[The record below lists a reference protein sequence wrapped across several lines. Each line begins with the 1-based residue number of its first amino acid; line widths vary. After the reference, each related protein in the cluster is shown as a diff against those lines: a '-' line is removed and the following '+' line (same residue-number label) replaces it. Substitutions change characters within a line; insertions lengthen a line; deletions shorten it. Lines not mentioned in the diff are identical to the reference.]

1 MQLYRFGDRGAAV
14 ADVQSTLAGL
24 GLLRAP
30 DQPVF
35 DEATDRALRDFQ
47 QRRGLSVDGVVG
59 AETYRA
65 LTAAR
70 FQLGDRLLSLAT
82 RRFVGDD
89 VLALQER
96 LLELGF
102 DAGRADGVFGPRT
115 ASALASLQR
124 EYGLVSDGTCGPAT
138 LRALRQLGRKV
149 TGGRPTVMR
158 EAEALH
164 RSGAALPGK
173 VIVLDPGHGGRDR
186 GATGHGLEEAAIVED
201 LAARLE
207 GRLTALGVRALLT
220 RGTDRSPSDA
230 ARAEFA
236 NDAGADLVLSLHVDR
251 GATPHA
257 QGVACY
263 HFGAGRGTTSTV
275 GEHFA
280 SLVQREVVARTDL
293 LDCRVHEK
301 TWESLRLTRMPA
313 VRLELGHLTHP
324 RGCRATGRPG
334 VSRHRRR
341 GGARGRAATVPAARP
356 RPTDRGHADA
366 GSGRALMDDVRVELA
381 AYDPVEPG
389 QVTLREQFL
398 ARLDGPSPTSREGAP
413 DHLTASAIVLSH
425 SLEQVLLVLHRKV
438 GLWMQPGGH
447 VDAEDCCLSE
457 AAVREAV
464 EETGVEGLTLASRV
478 PVHLERH
485 RAPCGAEHHLDVRF
499 LLRASE
505 TAPATVSEES
515 LDVAWWPVD
524 GCPSWRSPGWTSWF
538 RPVSRRRSSRS
549 EVRVQEPGVRRTRKC
564 GPTPWTMNS
573 VDATANPWAT

>member
-1 MQLYRFGDRGAAV
+1 MPSSHQWWPLADTTSIVSGRCAKTTQRHRLRLAASTPKATTAAQATCSDGIAANWSDRPEPISRQPAVTKTSPLRMCAHGVEPGEQRELLLGRRQRPGEPGGRGPAQREGERQAQDGRNRTRLPPVSIAGPFVAPVGRAFVQLYRLGDRGAAV

-35 DEATDRALRDFQ
+35 DDATDRALRDFQ
-47 QRRGLSVDGVVG
+47 QRRGLSVDGIVG

-115 ASALASLQR
+115 TSALASLQR

-149 TGGRPTVMR
+149 TGGRPTVLR

-251 GATPHA
+251 GATSHA
-257 QGVACY
+257 QGVASY

-324 RGCRATGRPG
+324 GD
-334 VSRHRRR
+334 
-341 GGARGRAATVPAARP
+341 AARL
-356 RPTDRGHADA
+356 ADPA
-366 GSGRALMDDVRVELA
+366 FRDTVAEGVLVAVQRLFLPPDL
-381 AYDPVEPG
+381 DPP
-389 QVTLREQFL
+389 
-398 ARLDGPSPTSREGAP
+398 
-413 DHLTASAIVLSH
+413 
-425 SLEQVLLVLHRKV
+425 
-438 GLWMQPGGH
+438 
-447 VDAEDCCLSE
+447 
-457 AAVREAV
+457 
-464 EETGVEGLTLASRV
+464 TGVMRMPDLAGL
-478 PVHLERH
+478 
-485 RAPCGAEHHLDVRF
+485 
-499 LLRASE
+499 
-505 TAPATVSEES
+505 
-515 LDVAWWPVD
+515 
-524 GCPSWRSPGWTSWF
+524 
-538 RPVSRRRSSRS
+538 
-549 EVRVQEPGVRRTRKC
+549 
-564 GPTPWTMNS
+564 
-573 VDATANPWAT
+573 